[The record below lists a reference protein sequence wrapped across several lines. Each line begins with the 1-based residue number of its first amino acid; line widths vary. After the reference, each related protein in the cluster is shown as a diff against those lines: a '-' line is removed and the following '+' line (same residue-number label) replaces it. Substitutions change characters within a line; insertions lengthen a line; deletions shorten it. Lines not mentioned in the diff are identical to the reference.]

1 MKSILIILLLT
12 AALAIAGFF
21 ATAEFMRRQQN
32 AAAHVTAPSGNSAD
46 EWDNVIRDNNR
57 ASGDLVKRQN
67 AAMVGG
73 GVGAGVGFLVG
84 LLIARKFDRK

>member
-12 AALAIAGFF
+12 AALGAVGFV
-21 ATAEFMRRQQN
+21 ATAEIMRRQQN
-32 AAAHVTAPSGNSAD
+32 AAAQVSSPAGYSAD
-46 EWDNVIRDNNR
+46 DWDNAIRDDNR

-73 GVGAGVGFLVG
+73 GVGAGVGFLLG
-84 LLIARKFDRK
+84 LLIARKSDRK